1 VQFFLYFWLQFM
13 RKPISNKSL
22 FVNLAC
28 GSSYIETP
36 EWVNLDYIATN
47 PVVRKANILATLPFE
62 DGTVDVIYCSH
73 FIEHIPLVRIPGFLA
88 ECYRI
93 LKPQKGIA
101 RFVLPDL
108 EEICGEYL
116 RQRESGNHAKA
127 DFVVMELLDQC
138 VRLESGGELGILYK
152 SLNEQN
158 NVNIAEYIIERCGE
172 KISKDYRNIESK
184 NRWLRLFKHPAYILP
199 FLERKYCRFIS
210 LLLPSAFREQNIS
223 FAQVGEKHAW
233 LYDEHQ
239 LSSLLK
245 KYGFAKVVRMSFN
258 KTSIPNFPLYP
269 LDVSAEGSP
278 RKGKE
283 SMYLEAFKI

>member
-1 VQFFLYFWLQFM
+1 M
-13 RKPISNKSL
+13 RKSIPNNSL

-28 GSSYIETP
+28 GSSYIEAP

-47 PVVRKANILATLPFE
+47 SAVRRANILATLPFE

-73 FIEHIPLVRIPGFLA
+73 FMEHITRARIPGFLT

-93 LKPQKGIA
+93 LKPERGIA
-101 RFVLPDL
+101 RFVLPDF
-108 EEICGEYL
+108 EEICREYL
-116 RQRESGNHAKA
+116 QQRESGNHAKA

-138 VRLESGGELGILYK
+138 VRLESGGDLGVLYK
-152 SLNEQN
+152 SLNKQSN
-158 NVNIAEYIIERCGE
+158 ANIAEYIFERCGE
-172 KISKDYRNIESK
+172 NISKDYRNIESE
-184 NRWLRLFKHPAYILP
+184 NRWLKLFKHPAYILP
-199 FLERKYCRFIS
+199 FLEKKYCRFIS

-233 LYDEHQ
+233 LYDEHL

-245 KYGFAKVVRMSFN
+245 KYGFAKVVRMSFD

-269 LDVSAEGSP
+269 LDVSEEGCP